1 MHCTRMTLRH
11 HFASARC
18 LRPDLH
24 IQMVRFAR
32 ILGRIRD
39 VVAELSNPCVYRP
52 TVPHPIG
59 MLCSHHGNPPLPLRP
74 TLVTPLPPAKSS
86 LPRRLQ
92 PNKPLS
98 PRYTSL
104 PTRTTSRAKI
114 SPKPSITP
122 LMNGRTRLMPRTAI
136 TRETERDDGSVK
148 SESVR
153 EGGAAGGV
161 WCGTGAPAPGVA
173 DRCCGCLDDSAAA
186 AGVCETGRAGSCSD
200 DEPERGGDTS
210 SAEDGE
216 AEISDQAW
224 DVAE

>member
-1 MHCTRMTLRH
+1 
-11 HFASARC
+11 
-18 LRPDLH
+18 
-24 IQMVRFAR
+24 
-32 ILGRIRD
+32 
-39 VVAELSNPCVYRP
+39 
-52 TVPHPIG
+52 
-59 MLCSHHGNPPLPLRP
+59 MLCSPLLSSPHGNPPLPLSP

-86 LPRRLQ
+86 LPPRRLQ

-122 LMNGRTRLMPRTAI
+122 LMNGRTRLMPSTAI
-136 TRETERDDGSVK
+136 TRETERDEGRVK
-148 SESVR
+148 SERVR
-153 EGGAAGGV
+153 EGGPAGGAL
-161 WCGTGAPAPGVA
+161 CGTGTGAPPVPGVA
-173 DRCCGCLDDSAAA
+173 DLCCGCGCLDDAPAAA
-186 AGVCETGRAGSCSD
+186 AGVCETGRAGSCSE